1 MTLKT
6 VETGVN
12 RHLSKSPKPLY
23 NIYIWLICIYM
34 TSEESMK
41 WHRWNIQKYFLYLAY
56 MFSVVFKNRERPP
69 PSPSYTLTSQ
79 KWQQV
84 THHFLPELFSSILG
98 DFFYARVTICRYFTK
113 CRICQSKAFLHTP
126 PAWITQNNSNIKIQ
140 PPLSQIK
147 QKKKKTMFTR
157 YEDWISQT
165 MTIMWNLYLNKH
177 INESM
182 S

>member
-12 RHLSKSPKPLY
+12 RHLPKSPKSLY

-41 WHRWNIQKYFLYLAY
+41 WHRWNIQKYFLYLAN

-69 PSPSYTLTSQ
+69 PAPPSYTLTSQ

-84 THHFLPELFSSILG
+84 THHFPPEFCSSILG
-98 DFFYARVTICRYFTK
+98 DFISACVTICRYITK
-113 CRICQSKAFLHTP
+113 YRICQSKAFLHTP
-126 PAWITQNNSNIKIQ
+126 PAWIYSKITVISKFSHHSPNSSRKRKPCLQ
-140 PPLSQIK
+140 GMKSGYHQRW
-147 QKKKKTMFTR
+147 Q
-157 YEDWISQT
+157 
-165 MTIMWNLYLNKH
+165 
-177 INESM
+177 
-182 S
+182 